1 MRSGSGS
8 IYTYFVIALVCV
20 AGYFA
25 YEHGYLWRTSP
36 TLPRQTVNTGQQE
49 VQGRKGRAAKK
60 PGGADGSDAS
70 AVGQP
75 STGKDGDASPDA
87 VRVWSGSDG
96 QTAEAESICSK
107 QRELRGEKAFR
118 ACVRAQLAVITNA
131 TSAPD
136 LIGLSAGERESVE
149 SVCGEGDRVRGSDG
163 YNRCL
168 NIQMASLAEEPS
180 RPNLSGLGDAD
191 RSSIETA
198 CKNAKLRDGP
208 AAYDRC
214 LTRYVKMFAEAK

>member
-1 MRSGSGS
+1 LRSGAGS
-8 IYTYFVIALVCV
+8 LYFGIVLVCV
-20 AGYFA
+20 AGYLAFK
-25 YEHGYLWRTSP
+25 HDLWRTRP
-36 TLPRQTVNTGQQE
+36 TLPRQTANAGQQE
-49 VQGRKGRAAKK
+49 VQARKGRAAKK
-60 PGGADGSDAS
+60 TGGVDGSDAP

-75 STGKDGDASPDA
+75 STGKDGDASPA
-87 VRVWSGSDG
+87 PFRVWSGSDG

-107 QRELRGEKAFR
+107 QREVRGEKAYR
-118 ACVRAQLAVITNA
+118 ACVRAQLAVITDA

-136 LIGLSAGERESVE
+136 LIELSAGERESVE

-180 RPNLSGLGDAD
+180 RPNLSGLSDAD
-191 RSSIETA
+191 RSSMEAA
-198 CKNAKLRDGP
+198 CRSAKLRDGP

-214 LTRYVKMFAEAK
+214 LMRFVKMLAETK